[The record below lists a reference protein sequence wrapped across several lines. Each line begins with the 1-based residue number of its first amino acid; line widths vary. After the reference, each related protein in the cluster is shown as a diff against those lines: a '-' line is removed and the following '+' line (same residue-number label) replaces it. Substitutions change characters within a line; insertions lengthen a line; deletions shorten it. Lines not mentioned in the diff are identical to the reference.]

1 MNSKASLFLGQEL
14 PKLLKH
20 ITVTNI
26 CVCYL
31 FLEVVMKIMD
41 ILTVSEVDFD
51 DVMGSYKEHQNQ
63 LVLKLV

>member
-1 MNSKASLFLGQEL
+1 
-14 PKLLKH
+14 
-20 ITVTNI
+20 
-26 CVCYL
+26 
-31 FLEVVMKIMD
+31 MKIMD